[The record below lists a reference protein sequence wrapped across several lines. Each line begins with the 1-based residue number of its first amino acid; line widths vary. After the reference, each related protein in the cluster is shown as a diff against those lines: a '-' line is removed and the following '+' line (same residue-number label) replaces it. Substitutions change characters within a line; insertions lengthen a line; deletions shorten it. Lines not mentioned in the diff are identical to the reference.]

1 MALVREFFGT
11 TRGRL
16 RLYALGL
23 LPVLLALVPLAH
35 ASPPDQTWLA
45 GFYDDADF
53 DDVVMA
59 VVSATAVVSSI
70 LPVSPKPADVSGRAR
85 PDNVVLLAAARCS
98 AFTIRAP
105 PAGTRIAIS

>member
-1 MALVREFFGT
+1 MALVRELAGT

-70 LPVSPKPADVSGRAR
+70 LPVSPKPADVSVRTSPTNA
-85 PDNVVLLAAARCS
+85 VLLVAARCS

-105 PAGTRIAIS
+105 PLP